1 MRQPAEE
8 RHVKGIARILAST
21 DFSEDGRHA
30 ARRAALLAVER
41 HAELS
46 LLHVMNGPSLEAL
59 RGLFPVPEDA
69 ERELAEESR
78 RLLAELAVEL
88 GQDSGV
94 TPDIQ
99 VRIGKVIDEIVA
111 AAEQTDLLVLGA
123 RGSTSLRDLILGST
137 AERLLRK
144 RREPSLVV
152 RRPAQG
158 SYRRVLVP
166 VDLSAQSADALHMAM
181 TIAPDAEYALFHAFE
196 VPFEGRLWLAGVSA
210 ERLAAHR
217 EQARLAALHGLS
229 ELIGQ
234 VGGDRARVRPLVKA
248 GEAALLILNEETES
262 DADLI
267 VIGKQ
272 NYSRV
277 QEIFLGSTA
286 RHVLSSAKCD
296 VLVM

>member
-1 MRQPAEE
+1 MQR
-8 RHVKGIARILAST
+8 IAKILAAT
-21 DFSEDGRHA
+21 DFSDDGRRA

-41 HAELS
+41 QAELS
-46 LLHVMNGPSLEAL
+46 LLHVMSGPSLEVL
-59 RGLFPVPEDA
+59 RALFPVREDA
-69 ERELAEESR
+69 ERELVDESR
-78 RLLAELAVEL
+78 RLLAELAGEL
-88 GQDSGV
+88 GPENGV

-99 VRIGKVIDEIVA
+99 VRIGRVIDEIVA
-111 AAEQTDLLVLGA
+111 AAEQTDLLVVGA
-123 RGSTSLRDLILGST
+123 RGSGSLRDLILGST

-144 RREPSLVV
+144 RRAPSLVV

-158 SYRRVLVP
+158 PYRRVLVP
-166 VDLSAQSADALHMAM
+166 VDLSAQSADALRVAM
-181 TIAPDAEYALFHAFE
+181 TIAPAADYCLFHAFE
-196 VPFEGRLWLAGVSA
+196 VPFEGQLWLAGVSA
-210 ERLAAHR
+210 ERLDAHR

-234 VGGDRARVRPLVKA
+234 VGGDFGRFRPRVKA
-248 GEAALLILNEETES
+248 GEAALLILNEEAENN
-262 DADLI
+262 ADLI

-296 VLVM
+296 VLVV